1 MKSRSETQ
9 RVKRRIDELIIEAP
23 WWCRSRIDLSHVT
36 RLSEAL
42 ELETSDIP
50 DIMIDR
56 QNRIVDGVHR
66 YEALRMKG
74 VEEVECILIEDDREA
89 WITSIAENSMH
100 GLPYTLSER
109 RAHFAKAWK
118 EGVWKGFK
126 QKQLAELYQVSQR
139 TIANWIAEF
148 SEKKAANTR
157 AVVTEQPTEI
167 PAQTVS
173 RPAPVVEPVAAPPT
187 EKATV
192 TAKETEREER
202 IAPRVEGVAVIL
214 FDALCS
220 FVSESVSPE
229 DVAAVWKNR
238 NPTEEV
244 VQVIRISL
252 EKLKVTFDKFLDLV

>member
-9 RVKRRIDELIIEAP
+9 RVTRRIDELIIEAP
-23 WWCRSRIDLSHVT
+23 WWCRSRIDPSHVA

-42 ELETSDIP
+42 ELESSDIP

-56 QNRIVDGVHR
+56 QNRIIDGVHR
-66 YEALRMKG
+66 YEALRTKG
-74 VEEVECILIEDDREA
+74 VKEVECILIEDDREA

-109 RAHFAKAWK
+109 RAHFAKAWN
-118 EGVWKGFK
+118 EGVLKGLK
-126 QKQLAELYQVSQR
+126 QKELAELYQVSRQ
-139 TIANWIAEF
+139 TIANWIAEL
-148 SEKKAANTR
+148 SGKKTASTR
-157 AVVTEQPTEI
+157 EVVTEQPTVVPI
-167 PAQTVS
+167 QTVT
-173 RPAPVVEPVAAPPT
+173 RPAPVVEPVAAPLT
-187 EKATV
+187 GKAAA
-192 TAKETEREER
+192 TAKETAREER
-202 IAPRVEGVAVIL
+202 IAPRAEGVAVIL

-229 DVAAVWKNR
+229 DVAAVWKHR